1 MTETSRSRTP
11 EEIALLEAA
20 ARTLPGGVLGS
31 ARFPDDV
38 AFIVKCGAS
47 DSESCGQSEEQGRN
61 LLSRCYRPERNQ
73 ATLSHASL
81 SARGRS
87 LAGLS

>member
-1 MTETSRSRTP
+1 MANTSRSRTP

-38 AFIVKCGAS
+38 PGA
-47 DSESCGQSEEQGRN
+47 
-61 LLSRCYRPERNQ
+61 YRAPTTVQPAPPAPPSPRP
-73 ATLSHASL
+73 TWS
-81 SARGRS
+81 
-87 LAGLS
+87 